1 MSPRDSNRSF
11 NFSYSLP
18 PGFAWRKLVHKESV
32 IARPLPRVAQEG
44 IATDFGM
51 PNSTIRLKIRQASA
65 PRPRPDII
73 KASSSHLNSPS
84 QNLVL
89 PNFPLCSS
97 TLSLGPHFAL
107 DPPTIDPLIGPSLET
122 TPLKPNQLKDWVY
135 SGMSQRHN
143 HKRWIT
149 HACILIFVCAC
160 RSTPPLPIL
169 GIQSWPDGWEQRYNF
184 EGPGVIVF
192 ATTDKNA
199 KAGVEHYLDM
209 LDDLSPY
216 LPAPEGL
223 GALFVVGSGED
234 WTEARVELLYHRL
247 LFTMQKGPEQNI
259 DEAWQAFRTPEE
271 EREPDAATK
280 IKMACLPIDA
290 EELGRLAG
298 LEGERSPLW
307 AITLPTKAVTKRAT
321 RIHMDHVLEE
331 KGSNLLLRSLMPL
344 AMPRALSTLR
354 RSGHARMLLYAAYP
368 DLAEEEL
375 EPISSSLMWPE

>member
-1 MSPRDSNRSF
+1 
-11 NFSYSLP
+11 
-18 PGFAWRKLVHKESV
+18 
-32 IARPLPRVAQEG
+32 
-44 IATDFGM
+44 
-51 PNSTIRLKIRQASA
+51 
-65 PRPRPDII
+65 
-73 KASSSHLNSPS
+73 
-84 QNLVL
+84 
-89 PNFPLCSS
+89 
-97 TLSLGPHFAL
+97 
-107 DPPTIDPLIGPSLET
+107 
-122 TPLKPNQLKDWVY
+122 
-135 SGMSQRHN
+135 MSQRHN
-143 HKRWIT
+143 HKRWIA
-149 HACILIFVCAC
+149 HACILIFLCAC

-169 GIQSWPDGWEQRYNF
+169 GVQSWPDGWEQRYNF

-354 RSGHARMLLYAAYP
+354 RSGHARMLLYTAYP

-375 EPISSSLMWPE
+375 EPISSSLTDTVSDSMSLITDR